1 MLAAG
6 LVYGRDSRQAATSEV
21 RPGEEAGNNGAG
33 DGRALAL
40 DFFLRMVRALGRHLA
55 PITVPS
61 PLVG

>member
-6 LVYGRDSRQAATSEV
+6 LVYGRDSRPAATPEV
-21 RPGEEAGNNGAG
+21 PPGAEGGDSGAG
-33 DGRALAL
+33 SRALAL
-40 DFFLRMVRALGRHLA
+40 DFFLRIVRALGRHLA